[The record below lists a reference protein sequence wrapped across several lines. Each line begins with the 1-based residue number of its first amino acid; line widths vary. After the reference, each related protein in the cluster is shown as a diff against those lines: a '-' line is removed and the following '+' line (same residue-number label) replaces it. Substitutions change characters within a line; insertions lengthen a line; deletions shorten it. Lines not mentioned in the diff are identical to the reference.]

1 MKDRWQSKEEIE
13 NRLFTSLEVL
23 FSKYS
28 DNPSRD
34 MKNLKIPLNDLMDA
48 LQNAG
53 SEPLNKTEA
62 DLIRT
67 ELSAIDTSG
76 TGILDGK
83 GILVS
88 IL

>member
-1 MKDRWQSKEEIE
+1 
-13 NRLFTSLEVL
+13 
-23 FSKYS
+23 
-28 DNPSRD
+28 
-34 MKNLKIPLNDLMDA
+34 MDA

-83 GILVS
+83 GTQIYTKYCLA
-88 IL
+88 